1 MYNETDFSE
10 YIPNDSSLKWYQL
23 EPNDAKELIIK
34 LVLFVICPFAAFL
47 GSLLRPTSKSSFVIY
62 FLFGILFCWHMD
74 PKGLV
79 AYDDYIG
86 IRDLFLKYKYTMTDF
101 YDKLWLYITFEGKE
115 KELYSVFLNAF
126 TRQFSDNY
134 HLFFAIASVPYLLFS
149 LLSVRKMVTDNE
161 FPLWGFMSLIII
173 LLFVIPRDI
182 VTVQNPRYTT
192 GVWIT
197 MWGFLNYFDQSA
209 RNRYLYVIPILLTP
223 FIHSGFWPMIFVYI
237 LAISLPLSAH
247 IKTLHIIFFASIPFS
262 LLSYDLFNGINYS
275 FLPPAISNW
284 IEMYLNDDVYARFV
298 QNKGASGF
306 FWVSQLFSYIIYGLY
321 LYIPLILMKKSN
333 EILCRDD
340 IGKLYP
346 FYILLFSVTNFIR
359 LLPVIGQR
367 YLFTVQIMSIF
378 MFYKVFYPQKSKFF
392 YILLGGWSFHIF
404 FRWFYSGAGLN
415 LVPKNIYYDNLFS
428 LIIDYL

>member
-1 MYNETDFSE
+1 
-10 YIPNDSSLKWYQL
+10 
-23 EPNDAKELIIK
+23 
-34 LVLFVICPFAAFL
+34 
-47 GSLLRPTSKSSFVIY
+47 
-62 FLFGILFCWHMD
+62 
-74 PKGLV
+74 
-79 AYDDYIG
+79 
-86 IRDLFLKYKYTMTDF
+86 
-101 YDKLWLYITFEGKE
+101 
-115 KELYSVFLNAF
+115 
-126 TRQFSDNY
+126 
-134 HLFFAIASVPYLLFS
+134 
-149 LLSVRKMVTDNE
+149 
-161 FPLWGFMSLIII
+161 
-173 LLFVIPRDI
+173 
-182 VTVQNPRYTT
+182 
-192 GVWIT
+192 
-197 MWGFLNYFDQSA
+197 
-209 RNRYLYVIPILLTP
+209 
-223 FIHSGFWPMIFVYI
+223 MIFVYI

-284 IEMYLNDDVYARFV
+284 IEMYLNDDFYAKFV

-404 FRWFYSGAGLN
+404 LRWFYSGAGLN

>member
-1 MYNETDFSE
+1 MYNESDFPE

-23 EPNDAKELIIK
+23 EPNDAKELVIK
-34 LVLFVICPFAAFL
+34 LVLFVIWPFAAFL

-182 VTVQNPRYTT
+182 VTVQNPTYTT

-284 IEMYLNDDVYARFV
+284 IEMYLNDDFYAKFV

-306 FWVSQLFSYIIYGLY
+306 FWVSQFFSYIIYGLY